1 MNNKLSPN
9 VKLGCSKCSKST
21 LNTDDLKFNFK
32 LSEQQNKVKT
42 IVVNQKVKK
51 SSKVISLF

>member
-9 VKLGCSKCSKST
+9 VKLGCSKCSKS

>member
-9 VKLGCSKCSKST
+9 VKLGCSKCSKSS
-21 LNTDDLKFNFK
+21 LNIDDLKFNFK
-32 LSEQQNKVKT
+32 FSEQHNKVKN
-42 IVVNQKVKK
+42 IVVIQKVKK